1 MNIILKKRKH
11 LIFLLV
17 ITYSATLSL
26 FFLSSK
32 TLSNGGLNNVS
43 ENVDLPYSIKSAN
56 NDITDP
62 IITFVKPDIND
73 TSIRTRYYDIIVN
86 ITDTN
91 PPLLGKV
98 IIEIS
103 NVNTSFFNA
112 SMLQDQG
119 GLWFFSW
126 NNLTS
131 YPNEKSY
138 TIRVRATDSSSNE
151 NSGLSND
158 LFIILSVFETRVPN
172 LLNAV
177 LYVILVI
184 LAIALIMVYVNKKR
198 TILKTLN

>member
-131 YPNEKSY
+131 YPNEESY

>member
-1 MNIILKKRKH
+1 VNIILKKRKH

-131 YPNEKSY
+131 YPNEESY